1 MNVCSLPRSFAAT
14 QPKTLALVDKKT
26 GRSLTFEQFREELD
40 RTASALRL
48 AGLEPGDRA
57 ALFVATGVE
66 FVVLVN
72 ACFQAGVVPVLIDPG
87 MGAKNVLACVRE
99 QQPTGL
105 IGVFKAQVLR
115 AIFPQA
121 TRNKATSRVTVVVE
135 GCPDTGSPMTNASH
149 GSSRPSSNAAR
160 KAQSCSS
167 SP

>member
-1 MNVCSLPRSFAAT
+1 MNVSSLPRSFAVT

-26 GRSLTFEQFREELD
+26 GRSLTFEQLRDELD
-40 RTASALRL
+40 QTASALRL
-48 AGLEPGDRA
+48 AGLKPGDRA
-57 ALFVATGVE
+57 ALFVATGIE

-115 AIFPQA
+115 AVFRGAFASVRTQVLVGGGFFPGA
-121 TRNKATSRVTVVVE
+121 KSK
-135 GCPDTGSPMTNASH
+135 
-149 GSSRPSSNAAR
+149 GSSPIRH
-160 KAQSCSS
+160 KAHRVL
-167 SP
+167 